1 MGLRSD
7 VFYVVGFTQS
17 IKAYS
22 GLLRRTQ
29 RDPVA
34 CIHSVENLKVVDYP
48 FINPFDIQQFHSYL
62 ADKLIRLDGVEYYD
76 TTIYLVK
83 MPQRYCKL

>member
-34 CIHSVENLKVVDYP
+34 CIHSVENLKVFDYP
-48 FINPFDIQQFHSYL
+48 FVNPFDIQ
-62 ADKLIRLDGVEYYD
+62 
-76 TTIYLVK
+76 
-83 MPQRYCKL
+83 